1 MHLVFLVCAVVGGTV
16 LLCQLVMTLLGL
28 AGHAM
33 DFDVSG
39 DLSHGFSGD
48 FHGDVAT
55 GFHGDKGGVHGGD
68 LGAHHGDTGGLH
80 HGTDGNDAQGAVTA
94 SHLNTAWL
102 FSAISFRTVVAAL
115 TFFGLTGLAT
125 QSAGASTPT
134 VLLIAIASGAA
145 AMYSVYWI
153 MQSLYRLRTEGPVR
167 VDRALGKPATV
178 YLTIPG
184 HNIGAGKVQ
193 MNLQNRTMEY
203 RATTAGDTI
212 PTGAK
217 VVVVNVVA
225 ADTLE
230 VQPALAPERI
240 EHAS

>member
-39 DLSHGFSGD
+39 DIGNDFSGD
-48 FHGDVAT
+48 FHGDT
-55 GFHGDKGGVHGGD
+55 GDLHGGD
-68 LGAHHGDTGGLH
+68 VGAHHGDTAGDDSQHALAAG
-80 HGTDGNDAQGAVTA
+80 
-94 SHLNTAWL
+94 HLSAEWL
-102 FSAISFRTVVAAL
+102 FSVITFRTVVAAL
-115 TFFGLTGLAT
+115 TFFGLAGLAT

-134 VLLIAIASGAA
+134 VLLVAIASGAA

-153 MQSLYRLRTEGPVR
+153 MQSLYRLRTDGTVR
-167 VDRALGKPATV
+167 VDRAIGKPATV

-184 HNIGAGKVQ
+184 HNAGAGKVQ
-193 MNLQNRTMEY
+193 INLQNRTMEY
-203 RATTAGDTI
+203 CATTAGDTL
-212 PTGAK
+212 PSGAK

-225 ADTLE
+225 ANTLE
-230 VQPALAPERI
+230 VQPALEPERI

>member
-1 MHLVFLVCAVVGGTV
+1 MQLVFLVCAVVGGTV

-55 GFHGDKGGVHGGD
+55 GFHGDAGDVHDGD
-68 LGAHHGDTGGLH
+68 LGAHHGDTGGH
-80 HGTDGNDAQGAVTA
+80 HDATGDDTQHAVNA

-102 FSAISFRTVVAAL
+102 FSVITFRTVIAAL
-115 TFFGLTGLAT
+115 TFFGLAGLAT

-134 VLLIAIASGAA
+134 VLLVAVASGVG
-145 AMYSVYWI
+145 AMYGVYWI
-153 MQSLYRLRTEGPVR
+153 MQSLYRLRAEGTVR
-167 VDRALGKPATV
+167 VDRAIGKQATV

-184 HNIGAGKVQ
+184 HNTGAGKVQ

-230 VQPALAPERI
+230 VQPALDPERI
-240 EHAS
+240 EHVS